1 MYRNLKYI
9 YSIPVFMACMLA
21 SCNSDMPGSEVVD
34 MGAELSFATYEP
46 SRASSTPAFD
56 KFAVYGDIKSTK
68 NINASPLVI
77 FNNKE
82 VEFIDGK
89 WRYDGTQYWVPNYEH
104 SFVAVTPNSV
114 LEPDAAPVYSGSQ
127 LSFTYSIPAPGGIL
141 AHNSDATDILIAT
154 HRRVYVDNDAD
165 ATFDNKIT
173 LKFSHLLTQINI
185 APAFY
190 DNNMSSDDYILFR
203 QLEISGIY
211 TKARFD
217 ISPAP
222 RLSNSQ
228 TDDMTVDMT
237 RQEKGNLTIVF
248 TTPVKVENNSTNVKL
263 FADDDAVIMIPQDFA
278 AGSDATITLSYSI
291 NDDTSIKRVNLPL
304 SNLKWESAN
313 SYIYNFTVEMTGVKL
328 EECEINPWNVIE
340 GEEITVD

>member
-1 MYRNLKYI
+1 MYPKLKYL
-9 YSIPVFMACMLA
+9 YSIPVFIAFMLA
-21 SCNSDMPGSEVVD
+21 SCNSDVPGSEDVD
-34 MGAELSFATYEP
+34 MGAELSFTTYEP
-46 SRASSTPAFD
+46 SRASATPTFD
-56 KFAVYGDIKSTK
+56 KFAVYGDMKSTK
-68 NINASPLVI
+68 NNNASHLVI
-77 FNNKE
+77 FDNKK

-89 WRYDGTQYWVPNYEH
+89 WCYDGIQYWVPNFEH
-104 SFVAVTPNSV
+104 SFVAVTPISV
-114 LEPDAAPVYSGSQ
+114 LEPDALPSYSDSK
-127 LSFTYSIPAPGGIL
+127 LSFTVSTPGGNL
-141 AHNSDATDILIAT
+141 TDNSGVADVLIAT
-154 HRRVYVDNDAD
+154 HRRFYDDSVVDKK
-165 ATFDNKIT
+165 FDSKIA
-173 LKFSHLLTQINI
+173 LKFSHLLSQINL

-203 QLEISGIY
+203 QLEFSGIH

-217 ISPAP
+217 VLPAP

-237 RQEKGNLTIVF
+237 DPVKGNLTIVF

-263 FADDDAVIMIPQDFA
+263 FADDDAIIMIPQDFA
-278 AGSDATITLSYSI
+278 ADSDANITLSYSI

-304 SNLKWESAN
+304 NNLKWESAN

-328 EECEINPWNVIE
+328 EECEINPWNLIE